1 MALIEIGKVLVDGEE
16 FAERAGEFDKFVE
29 NARAAQRKGKLG
41 DEAFRFEAGKALAR
55 DLRLEDSPAPKVRGA
70 GQPAEVEFEPIGI
83 GRPLS
88 IEILHVYAGDL
99 PTTVLRRTP
108 DVLVTSAARAWTVAE
123 AAPRALNRLAKDV
136 GRRQVVDFP
145 AVGSGSRLVFY
156 SKAMTEDST
165 SVTVELVADSF
176 PDEAFQQLS
185 GLLGKAAGL
194 PVFASASLYLTAGSL
209 LTRALGALG
218 EKLVD
223 GRPFFAD
230 TLDIL
235 FSTAG
240 VEAAQSHKAL
250 LVNRGTEPEFRGKYE
265 FPPGSYE
272 LVSTAD
278 GRPYQG
284 PAPYVAVAIDGHR
297 RVSYESFA
305 PALATAALLDRF
317 HHLSG
322 SDGQLAETLY
332 GALELYNDVAFA
344 KKAEQARADLE
355 GATPG
360 SEEHARAQK
369 LLAACLENIRNEAI
383 RKSAAA

>member
-16 FAERAGEFDKFVE
+16 FAERAGEFDAFVAS
-29 NARAAQRKGKLG
+29 ARAAQRKGKLG

-55 DLRLEDSPAPKVRGA
+55 DLRLEDKPAPKVRGA
-70 GQPAEVEFEPIGI
+70 AEPTEVGFQPIGI

-108 DVLVTSAARAWTVAE
+108 DVLVTSAARAWTVVN

-136 GRRQVVDFP
+136 GRRQVVEFP
-145 AVGSGSRLVFY
+145 TVASGSRLAFY

-165 SVTVELVADSF
+165 SVTVEMVADSF
-176 PDEAFQQLS
+176 PDEAFEQLS

-209 LTRALGALG
+209 LTRAIGALG

-235 FSTAG
+235 FSTPG
-240 VEAAQSHKAL
+240 IEAAQPHKAL
-250 LVNRGTEPEFRGKYE
+250 LVNRGTEPEFRDYE

-272 LVSTAD
+272 LVSKAD
-278 GRPYQG
+278 GRLPYQG
-284 PAPYVAVAIDGHR
+284 PAPYVAVAIDGQKKS
-297 RVSYESFA
+297 SYEKFA

-344 KKAEQARADLE
+344 RKAEQARAEL
-355 GATPG
+355 GGIAPG
-360 SEEHARAQK
+360 TEEHARAEK